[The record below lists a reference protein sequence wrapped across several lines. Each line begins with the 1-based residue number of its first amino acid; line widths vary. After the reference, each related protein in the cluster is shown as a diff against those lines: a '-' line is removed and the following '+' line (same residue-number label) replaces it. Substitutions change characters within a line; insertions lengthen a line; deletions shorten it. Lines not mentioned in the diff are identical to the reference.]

1 MNIVSKLKTIRDT
14 LNLVGVDV
22 SHYEA
27 ADKTKDYIVWYEDGQ
42 GGNLILN
49 NRIEECVVSGTI
61 HFFTKTEYN
70 PIIDKIH
77 DVLNENDDIS
87 FELDSV
93 QFETETKLIHYEWRF
108 EI

>member
-27 ADKTKDYIVWYEDGQ
+27 VDKTKDYIVWYEDGS
-42 GGNLILN
+42 GDDLMID
-49 NRIEECVVSGTI
+49 NRNEQNVISGTI

-70 PIIDKIH
+70 PVIDVINDK
-77 DVLNENDDIS
+77 LNENDDIS
-87 FELDSV
+87 FILNSV